1 MLFLLITAMLLLSV
15 MGLPRLSL
23 DMDFNDYFAPS
34 DPRFA
39 AFNRMMDKF
48 ERHDQLWLLL
58 ETDLDW
64 RDKGSQAQLV
74 TFLGQLNANQDIAS
88 IQGYNQFVEGRAN
101 QDKLLTY
108 KTHPRLATVLSQD
121 GRALLLQ
128 LQLSSH
134 RAQDFSTQ
142 SLWLNDVLQTVDSET
157 RAYWKPLGVT
167 SYLNGTHALNWQY
180 GKVLIHDL
188 TWFAPALLGIIFLM
202 ALLFIRQRLWV
213 FALSLNNIITLVLTA
228 GVAAWLKLTLAAITA
243 FVPVIIVTLG
253 FAYASHLYF
262 GWRTE
267 INRGQ
272 TNEQALRHTVKI
284 NQGPLFYSSV
294 TTIFGFSLLML
305 SPSPPI
311 QSFGLLVGFAVLC
324 NYLLTLTSLIFFA
337 RYSKVSSSK
346 GLDFSAVIHVAKL
359 NAKRPLA
366 VMTGIVLISALALVS
381 VSKLTLND
389 DPLSYFEPTNP
400 FVLSSQKMT
409 QYFSGINLQHYVVT
423 SASDEQL
430 AKTEI
435 SFIYKFSRFL
445 KRQPEVIKVQ
455 HIGDWIKSAGIGQNQ
470 FKQILTNNS
479 AEELGLSSE
488 LSADKQSSLVTL
500 YLQPMT
506 AMELISFEQRVD
518 IWLLEHSGVVKVSP
532 PVASNL
538 MFAHLSVDN
547 ANNML
552 LSFAVALMA
561 LAILLILLKRSA
573 LFGLMGL
580 LLNFLPLLWVFA
592 LWQLNGGFISLGTAV
607 VLGMMLGIIVDDTL
621 HLMLKLPD
629 SKALTVTSMWQSL
642 HTVLP
647 VISFTTLTIALGF
660 SVGLLSAF
668 TPIAQLSLLSCLVVV
683 FAWGFDVLM
692 LPVLYRRWVIPKQ

>member
-1 MLFLLITAMLLLSV
+1 MFMVIAALLLLSV
-15 MGLPRLSL
+15 AGFARLNL
-23 DMDFNDYFAPS
+23 DIDFNDYFAPS
-34 DPRFA
+34 EPRFV
-39 AFNRMMDKF
+39 AFNSMMDKF

-58 ETDLDW
+58 ETDSDW
-64 RDKGSQAQLV
+64 RDKEPQAQLMV
-74 TFLGQLNANQDIAS
+74 FLSLLNASQDIAS
-88 IQGYNQFVEGRAN
+88 IQGYNQFVEGTAK
-101 QDKLLTY
+101 QDKLLAY
-108 KTHPRLATVLSQD
+108 KTHPRLASVLSQG

-128 LQLSSH
+128 LQLNTH
-134 RAQDFSTQ
+134 RVQDFTNQ
-142 SLWLNDVLQTVDSET
+142 SLWLDDVLQRVNNNSRE
-157 RAYWKPLGVT
+157 YWQPLGVN

-180 GKVLIHDL
+180 AKVLIHDL
-188 TWFAPALLGIIFLM
+188 SWFAPALLGIIFLM

-213 FALSLNNIITLVLTA
+213 FALSLNNLITLVLTI

-262 GWRTE
+262 GWRAE

-272 TNEQALRHTVKI
+272 TNEQSLRHTVKI
-284 NQGPLFYSSV
+284 NQAPLFYSSI
-294 TTIFGFSLLML
+294 TTIFGFSLLMF

-311 QSFGLLVGFAVLC
+311 QSFGLLVSFAVLC

-337 RYSKVSSSK
+337 GYSKASASK
-346 GLDFSAVIHVAKL
+346 GLDFSAVIQIAKL

-366 VMTGIVLISALALVS
+366 VMTGIILISALALLS
-381 VSKLTLND
+381 VSKLRLND

-400 FVLSSQKMT
+400 FALSSQKMT
-409 QYFSGINLQHYVVT
+409 QYFAGINLQHYVVS
-423 SASDEQL
+423 SANDEQL
-430 AKTEI
+430 AKSEI

-445 KRQPEVIKVQ
+445 KRQPEVVKVQ
-455 HIGDWIKSAGIGQNQ
+455 HIGDWIKSAGIGKNQ
-470 FKQILTNNS
+470 FKQILASNS
-479 AEELGLSSE
+479 VKELGLASE

-500 YLQPMT
+500 YLQPLT
-506 AMELISFEQRVD
+506 AMELISFEQKVD
-518 IWLLEHSGVVKVSP
+518 IWLTEHSAAVKVSP

-552 LSFAVALMA
+552 LSFALALIA
-561 LAILLILLKRSA
+561 LAILLSLLKRSP

-642 HTVLP
+642 NKVLP

-660 SVGLLSAF
+660 SIGLLSAF
-668 TPIAQLSLLSCLVVV
+668 APIAQLSLLSCLVVI

-692 LPVLYRRWVIPKQ
+692 LPVLYWRWVIPKQ